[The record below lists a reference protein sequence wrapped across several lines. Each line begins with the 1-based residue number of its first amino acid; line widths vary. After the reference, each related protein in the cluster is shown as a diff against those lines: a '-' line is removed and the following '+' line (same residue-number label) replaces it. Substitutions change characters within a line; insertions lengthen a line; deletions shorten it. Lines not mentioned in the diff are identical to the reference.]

1 MNRLSLT
8 NIKNGINPII
18 IGAILTAVAFVIADS
33 WGQAIKKSVN
43 LLTNKIRCSKI
54 VNYNE
59 DNYNKCLDDN
69 SLLGLYI
76 NAFLTTIIVYL
87 IVRFFIGKNGIK
99 KIKNYNTFKKR

>member
-87 IVRFFIGKNGIK
+87 IVRFIFGKKYIK
-99 KIKNYNTFKKR
+99 IIKSFKKR